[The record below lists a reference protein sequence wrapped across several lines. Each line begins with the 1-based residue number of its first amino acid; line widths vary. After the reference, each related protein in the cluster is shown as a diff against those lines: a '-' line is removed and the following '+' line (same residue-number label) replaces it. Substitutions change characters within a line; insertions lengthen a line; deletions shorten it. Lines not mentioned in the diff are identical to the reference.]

1 MNNMEMNAQFFQAR
15 KFKSFIRAGQSFVD
29 IKQTIGFS
37 FIDDP
42 GGYLIVQFV
51 YDTGRALNATLRNRN
66 EFIHLL
72 LEIDN
77 FIDDK
82 QALMNIYEFID
93 DIEKTF
99 NKQHYNPQNNLYNN
113 FTNDL
118 NKSDNEDFKNNNENS
133 NI

>member
-1 MNNMEMNAQFFQAR
+1 
-15 KFKSFIRAGQSFVD
+15 
-29 IKQTIGFS
+29 
-37 FIDDP
+37 
-42 GGYLIVQFV
+42 
-51 YDTGRALNATLRNRN
+51 
-66 EFIHLL
+66 L